1 MEYEEII
8 NLLKSMA
15 NPYNVAGMA
24 RFGINPDNTLGISVA
39 ELRKIARKIGK
50 NHALAGQLWDSGI
63 HEARI
68 LACLIEDPKQVTPQ
82 QMEKWVRDFDSWDVC
97 DQCCIHLFRKTAY
110 AYEKAAEWVEK
121 DREFEK
127 RAGFTLIATLAVNDK
142 KTGNEVFEAF
152 LPIIKQKSVDER
164 NYVKKAVNWALRQM
178 GKRNRYLNVAALKTA
193 EEIKS
198 LNTKSARWI
207 ANDAIREL
215 VSEKIQAKLK
225 E

>member
-152 LPIIKQKSVDER
+152 LPIIKQKSVDKR
-164 NYVKKAVNWALRQM
+164 NYVKKAVNWALRQI